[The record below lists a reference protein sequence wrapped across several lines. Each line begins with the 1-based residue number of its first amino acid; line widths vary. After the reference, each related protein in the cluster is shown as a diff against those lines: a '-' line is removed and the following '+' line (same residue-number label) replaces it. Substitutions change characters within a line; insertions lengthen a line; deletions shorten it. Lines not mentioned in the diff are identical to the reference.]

1 MADGVAPN
9 LRYGGKVAIVTG
21 GSKGI
26 GEGIVRE
33 FGKNSPLV
41 ILRGVLLPSLK
52 QLLCRI
58 YVNFLN
64 AVAIKSKWLQ
74 LLVEVSRW
82 RLKIAWIIGE
92 NF

>member
-1 MADGVAPN
+1 MADGLAPN

-58 YVNFLN
+58 YVNCLN

-82 RLKIAWIIGE
+82 RLKIGE

>member
-41 ILRGVLLPSLK
+41 ILRGVLLASLK

-64 AVAIKSKWLQ
+64 AVAIKSK
-74 LLVEVSRW
+74 
-82 RLKIAWIIGE
+82 
-92 NF
+92 

>member
-58 YVNFLN
+58 YVNCLN
-64 AVAIKSKWLQ
+64 SVAIKSK
-74 LLVEVSRW
+74 
-82 RLKIAWIIGE
+82 
-92 NF
+92 